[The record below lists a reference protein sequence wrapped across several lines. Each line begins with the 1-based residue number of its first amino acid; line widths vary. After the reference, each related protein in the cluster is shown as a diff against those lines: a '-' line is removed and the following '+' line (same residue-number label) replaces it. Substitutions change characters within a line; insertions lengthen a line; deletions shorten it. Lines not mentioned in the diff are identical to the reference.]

1 MEREKS
7 EQEVSR
13 DVDDREKE
21 RERETPCGRKHSH
34 RTPRHTQ
41 VPTLLQKYK
50 GKEEQ
55 LLAAMVKKYGPEPEP
70 EDDAADAA
78 ATDEED
84 DEHPR
89 VAPGKNADGADDDEE
104 LAQPAPEEPFA
115 RGVRCFFFD
124 AARRWRALE
133 ISRRRRGDTPSTR
146 LVTRGAA
153 MA

>member
-1 MEREKS
+1 MTER
-7 EQEVSR
+7 R
-13 DVDDREKE
+13 
-21 RERETPCGRKHSH
+21 RERHTPCGRKHSH

-104 LAQPAPEEPFA
+104 LAQPAPEEPFV
-115 RGVRCFFFD
+115 RGVPFVFD

-146 LVTRGAA
+146 LVTVASRRWRAA
-153 MA
+153 GPASR

>member
-1 MEREKS
+1 MTERRRES
-7 EQEVSR
+7 ER
-13 DVDDREKE
+13 DQN
-21 RERETPCGRKHSH
+21 SH

-104 LAQPAPEEPFA
+104 LAQPAPEEPFV
-115 RGVRCFFFD
+115 RGVRFFFFD
-124 AARRWRALE
+124 AARRWRDA
-133 ISRRRRGDTPSTR
+133 S
-146 LVTRGAA
+146 

>member
-1 MEREKS
+1 
-7 EQEVSR
+7 
-13 DVDDREKE
+13 
-21 RERETPCGRKHSH
+21 
-34 RTPRHTQ
+34 
-41 VPTLLQKYK
+41 
-50 GKEEQ
+50 
-55 LLAAMVKKYGPEPEP
+55 MVKKYGPEPEP

-104 LAQPAPEEPFA
+104 LAQPAPEEPFV
-115 RGVRCFFFD
+115 RGVRFFFFD

-146 LVTRGAA
+146 LVTVASRRWREAGPASRRRRPGWLG
-153 MA
+153 

>member
-1 MEREKS
+1 MTER
-7 EQEVSR
+7 R
-13 DVDDREKE
+13 
-21 RERETPCGRKHSH
+21 RERETSCGRNHSH
-34 RTPRHTQ
+34 NSTLHTQ

-104 LAQPAPEEPFA
+104 LAQPAPEEPL
-115 RGVRCFFFD
+115 V
-124 AARRWRALE
+124 ARRPLFLLR
-133 ISRRRRGDTPSTR
+133 
-146 LVTRGAA
+146 RGAA

>member
-21 RERETPCGRKHSH
+21 RERETCCTRKHSH
-34 RTPRHTQ
+34 GNSTPHTQ

-104 LAQPAPEEPFA
+104 LAQPAPEEPFV
-115 RGVRCFFFD
+115 RGVRSFP
-124 AARRWRALE
+124 
-133 ISRRRRGDTPSTR
+133 STRRGDG
-146 LVTRGAA
+146 V
-153 MA
+153 

>member
-1 MEREKS
+1 MASYDEALQKMYS
-7 EQEVSR
+7 
-13 DVDDREKE
+13 DRLTRFYRNYDEAKVA
-21 RERETPCGRKHSH
+21 S
-34 RTPRHTQ
+34 

-104 LAQPAPEEPFA
+104 LAQPAPEEPSA
-115 RGVRCFFFD
+115 RGVRF
-124 AARRWRALE
+124 L
-133 ISRRRRGDTPSTR
+133 RRGDG
-146 LVTRGAA
+146 V
-153 MA
+153 